1 MNAEQFFGKD
11 IVKGI
16 KEMLRYAKQGT
27 KEERMILVN
36 VLRDEAK
43 KQQKNIVQIALLNL
57 ADYVE
62 SLEEEPILEKHKKE
76 PTSFADEVRQ
86 KNTLIR

>member
-57 ADYVE
+57 ADYIE
-62 SLEEEPILEKHKKE
+62 SLEVSE
-76 PTSFADEVRQ
+76 
-86 KNTLIR
+86 